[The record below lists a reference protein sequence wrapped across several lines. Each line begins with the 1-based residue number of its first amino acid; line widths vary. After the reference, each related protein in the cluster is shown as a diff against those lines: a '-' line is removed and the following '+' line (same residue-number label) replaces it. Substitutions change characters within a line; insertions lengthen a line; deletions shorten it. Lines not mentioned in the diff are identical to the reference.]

1 MCSSALP
8 PKHCATSASLYQ
20 CSLHPAGASTCDAK
34 PHVRRVWVGSTE
46 FQVRFA
52 AARVLKAL
60 APTAGGGAVVGSVED
75 ATRGLGGRTESGN
88 FWRGLL
94 SRPCVAN
101 CGTVETGLWRR
112 PFQHALRHLRCTS
125 RHSSRHR
132 GARAPHTPS
141 RSPVAPRGSEAGR
154 ALAATSARR
163 VGGQLHWLPRA
174 RALPQPVSQ
183 GRRARSALGAS
194 GSATLL
200 LLAPHRLYERE
211 RHFVGL
217 ARQRR
222 AYGFKAR
229 HTRLESPLGP
239 AARRL
244 LGLLA

>member
-1 MCSSALP
+1 MEAALSA
-8 PKHCATSASLYQ
+8 
-20 CSLHPAGASTCDAK
+20 
-34 PHVRRVWVGSTE
+34 
-46 FQVRFA
+46 
-52 AARVLKAL
+52 
-60 APTAGGGAVVGSVED
+60 
-75 ATRGLGGRTESGN
+75 
-88 FWRGLL
+88 
-94 SRPCVAN
+94 RP
-101 CGTVETGLWRR
+101 ET
-112 PFQHALRHLRCTS
+112 
-125 RHSSRHR
+125 
-132 GARAPHTPS
+132 
-141 RSPVAPRGSEAGR
+141 SPVHQPAQLSAPRGASATYAISFAGGTSRQRGR
-154 ALAATSARR
+154 ARPGGDVSSKARR

-183 GRRARSALGAS
+183 GRRARLALGAS

>member
-34 PHVRRVWVGSTE
+34 PHVRRVWGGSTE

-101 CGTVETGLWRR
+101 CGTVETALWRR

-154 ALAATSARR
+154 ALAAPRWRAAALVATSTRAAAASFPGSSRPVGLGRLGIRHAAAARAAPS
-163 VGGQLHWLPRA
+163 LRA
-174 RALPQPVSQ
+174 RATL
-183 GRRARSALGAS
+183 RRS
-194 GSATLL
+194 
-200 LLAPHRLYERE
+200 
-211 RHFVGL
+211 
-217 ARQRR
+217 
-222 AYGFKAR
+222 
-229 HTRLESPLGP
+229 GP
-239 AARRL
+239 AAARL
-244 LGLLA
+244 RVQSETYSS